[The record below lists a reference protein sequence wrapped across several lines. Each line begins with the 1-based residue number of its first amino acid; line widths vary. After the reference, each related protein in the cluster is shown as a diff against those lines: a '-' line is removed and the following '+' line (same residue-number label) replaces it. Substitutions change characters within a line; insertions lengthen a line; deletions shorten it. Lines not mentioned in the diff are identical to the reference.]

1 MVYGR
6 AFFNEHYEKAGYE
19 NLTSVNDDEKWV
31 ASLFKL
37 MKIAPENIIM
47 FKDATYDEMDKA
59 FIEM

>member
-19 NLTSVNDDEKWV
+19 NLTSVNDDKKWV
-31 ASLFKL
+31 ALLFKL

-47 FKDATYDEMDKA
+47 F
-59 FIEM
+59 